1 MKLKTRFD
9 VFCEVYYDDII
20 KIMFH
25 EYNIGFEKSKN
36 MNSFEKQQIFN
47 EIALKLFKA
56 ATPSQIEEIDKK
68 VEETNKLLKVEE
80 TNKLLI
86 EYEDEC
92 KEIRKTIEQKRIETP
107 EQQEKARENAAWIK
121 KNIKLEDEDEQLDQ
135 ESGLEKLHIWHFRY

>member
-1 MKLKTRFD
+1 MQLKTRFD

-68 VEETNKLLKVEE
+68 VEETNKLL
-80 TNKLLI
+80 I

-135 ESGLEKLHIWHFRY
+135 ESGLEKLYIWHFRY

>member
-1 MKLKTRFD
+1 MQLKTRFD

-56 ATPSQIEEIDKK
+56 TTPSQIEEIDK
-68 VEETNKLLKVEE
+68 KVEE

-135 ESGLEKLHIWHFRY
+135 ESGLEKLYIWHFRY